1 MKITE
6 YSVKNSITSWMFAF
20 ILLLGGIVAYNG
32 LGRLEDPEFTLK
44 MAMIT
49 TTYPGASP
57 TQVEEEVSYPLENAL
72 QQLPYVDFVRSIS
85 SAGLSQIIVEMK
97 PIYRKNDLKQ
107 IWDEL
112 RRKINDLESNLP
124 PGVNTPNIIDDFG
137 DVYGVLLAVS
147 GDGYS
152 YEELKDYSDY
162 LRRELVLVDGV
173 SKVTVTG
180 EQQEQVVVEITRTKL
195 AALGISTSRIYQLLQ
210 TQNQVSNSGKVKI
223 GSEYIRLHPTGEF
236 NSVKDLEGLIISNS
250 GASELIYLGDV
261 ATIKRAYA
269 EVPSHITNYNNKQAL
284 LLGVSFSSGVNVIE
298 IGKALEKRMEEL
310 ESFRP
315 IGLEVI
321 NVYNQPSE
329 VDKSMQSFMLSLA
342 EAVVIVIAVLLIFMG
357 VKTGILIG
365 IVLLLTVLGTFIFMK
380 MFSIDLQRISL
391 GALIIALGML
401 VDNAIVVTEGILIGM
416 KKGKTKLQASLDI
429 TSQTNLPLLGA
440 TVIAIAAFAPIG
452 LSSHATGEFAGS
464 LFWVLFISLLLSWV
478 TAITLTPFFASVM
491 FKETITPN
499 TIDSKEVTFNK
510 LANNTNSNDPYQGA
524 IFTGYKALLNVCM
537 KHRTITLLMMVVLFI
552 AAIAGFS
559 QVKQSFFPKSNTP
572 MFYLD
577 YWRFQGSDI
586 RETQK
591 DIESIQQ
598 YLLTQKSVTQIT
610 STTGR
615 GAPRFMLTYAPEKL
629 YPAFGQL
636 IIRVENRE
644 ALHPVMKN
652 VREYVNQNYP
662 NAQFKIKAMEIGP
675 STDAKIEARFSGPD
689 PDVLRRLAIQTQD
702 ILKSDN
708 NAYNIRH
715 DWRERTKVIRPQ
727 YNEAMGRRVGV
738 SKHDIDELLLT
749 NFSGQQVGLYREG
762 TKLLPIVARAPSEE
776 RLNIDTLPELQVFS
790 AAANKHIPITQVIN
804 GFETQWEDSLI
815 IRRDRKRTITVMADH
830 DVLGNET
837 AASLFKRIKAPIEAI
852 KLPQGYSM
860 EWGGEYESSSNA
872 QAALFGGLPLGY
884 LVMFSI
890 TVLLFNSIKA
900 PLVIWATVPL
910 ALIGVSFGLLV
921 MQAPFSFMALLG
933 LLSLSGMLIKN
944 GIVLVDQI
952 NVELNEG
959 KAPYLAVVDSAVS
972 RVRPVAMAAI
982 TTILGMIPLLFDVFF
997 ESMAVT
1003 IMFGL
1008 GFATILTLIVVP
1020 VLFTVF
1026 YKIKYQAMSK
1036 QHELR

>member
-1 MKITE
+1 MKIAA
-6 YSVKNSITSWMFAF
+6 YSVKNSVTSWMFAL
-20 ILLLGGIVAYNG
+20 ILLLGGIVSYNG

-44 MAMIT
+44 IAMIT

-112 RRKINDLESNLP
+112 RRKVNDLESNLP

-147 GDGYS
+147 GDGYT
-152 YEELKDYSDY
+152 YEELKDHSDY

-173 SKVTVTG
+173 SKVSVTG

-195 AALGISTSRIYQLLQ
+195 AALGISTNRIYQLLQ

-236 NSVKDLEGLIISNS
+236 NSVKELEGLIISNS

-269 EVPSHITNYNNKQAL
+269 EVPRHITNYNNKQAL
-284 LLGVSFSSGVNVIE
+284 LLGVSFSSGVNVVE
-298 IGKALEKRMEEL
+298 VGKVLEKRMEEL

-342 EAVVIVIAVLLIFMG
+342 EAVAIVIAVLLIFMG

-464 LFWVLFISLLLSWV
+464 LFWVLLISLLLSWV
-478 TAITLTPFFASVM
+478 TAITLTPFFANIM
-491 FKETITPN
+491 FKETVTPSEIN
-499 TIDSKEVTFNK
+499 STELTSDKS
-510 LANNTNSNDPYQGA
+510 ANNTTNKTNNNDPYQGA
-524 IFTGYKALLNVCM
+524 IFTGYKAVLNVCM
-537 KHRTITLLMMVVLFI
+537 KHRTITLLMMVILFVI
-552 AAIAGFS
+552 AIMGFG

-577 YWRFQGSDI
+577 YWRYQGSDI

-598 YLLTQKSVTQIT
+598 YLLSQKNVTQIT

-615 GAPRFMLTYAPEKL
+615 GAPRFMLTYAPEKS

-636 IIRVENRE
+636 IIRVENRD
-644 ALHPVMKN
+644 ALHPVMN
-652 VREYVNQNYP
+652 NIREYVSQNYP

-675 STDAKIEARFSGPD
+675 STDAKIEARFSGPN
-689 PDVLRRLAIQTQD
+689 PDVLRNLAIQAQD
-702 ILKSDN
+702 ILKTDS

-727 YNEAMGRRVGV
+727 YNEAMGRRIGV

-776 RLNIDTLPELQVFS
+776 RLNIDTLPELQVYS
-790 AAANKHIPITQVIN
+790 AASNKHIPIMQVIN

-921 MQAPFSFMALLG
+921 MGAPFSFMALLG

-952 NVELNEG
+952 NVELSEG
-959 KAPYLAVVDSAVS
+959 KPPYLAVVDSAVS

-1008 GFATILTLIVVP
+1008 GFATVLTLIVVP
-1020 VLFTVF
+1020 VLFTVL
-1026 YKIKYQAMSK
+1026 YKIKYQALTK
-1036 QHELR
+1036 

>member
-1 MKITE
+1 MKLAE
-6 YSVKNSITSWMFAF
+6 YSVKNSVTSWMFAL
-20 ILLLGGIVAYNG
+20 ILLIGGIVAYNG

-97 PIYRKNDLKQ
+97 PIYRKDDLKQ

-112 RRKINDLESNLP
+112 RRKVNDLSPNLP
-124 PGVNTPNIIDDFG
+124 PGVNPPNVIDDFG
-137 DVYGVLLAVS
+137 DVFGVLLAVS

-162 LRRELVLVDGV
+162 LRRELVLVEGV
-173 SKVTVTG
+173 GKVSVTG
-180 EQQEQVVVEITRTKL
+180 EQQEQVVVEITRNKL
-195 AALGISTSRIYQLLQ
+195 AALGIPTSRIYQLLQ

-236 NSVKDLEGLIISNS
+236 HSVKELEGLIISNP

-269 EVPSHITNYNNKQAL
+269 EVPRHITNYNNKQAL
-284 LLGVSFSSGVNVIE
+284 LIGISFSSGVNVVK
-298 IGKALEKRMEEL
+298 IGKVIEERMKEL

-315 IGLEVI
+315 IGLEVA

-329 VDKSMQSFMLSLA
+329 VDKSMQSFMVSLA
-342 EAVVIVIAVLLIFMG
+342 EAVAIVIAVLLIFMG

-365 IVLLLTVLGTFIFMK
+365 VVLLLTVLGTFIFMN

-440 TVIAIAAFAPIG
+440 TIIAIAAFAPIG

-464 LFWVLFISLLLSWV
+464 LFWVLLISLLLSWV
-478 TAITLTPFFASVM
+478 TAITLTPFFAHIM
-491 FKETITPN
+491 FKETVPPQQSN
-499 TIDSKEVTFNK
+499 SSKIDS
-510 LANNTNSNDPYQGA
+510 AGSANSNNDDPYQGA
-524 IFTGYKALLNVCM
+524 IFTVYKSVLNFCM
-537 KHRTITLLMMVVLFI
+537 KHRAITLALMVILFVL
-552 AAIAGFS
+552 AVMGFG

-577 YWRFQGSDI
+577 YWRYQGSDI

-591 DIESIQQ
+591 DIESIQK
-598 YLLTQKSVTQIT
+598 YLLAQDNVEQIT

-615 GAPRFMLTYAPEKL
+615 GAPRFMLTYAPEKS

-636 IIRVENRE
+636 IIRVENHD
-644 ALHPVMKN
+644 ALNSVMAN
-652 VREYVNQNYP
+652 VRKYVSNNYP
-662 NAQFKIKAMEIGP
+662 NAQFKVKPMEIGP
-675 STDAKIEARFSGPD
+675 STDAKIETRFSGPD
-689 PDVLRRLAIQTQD
+689 PDVLRRLAIEASHV
-702 ILKSDN
+702 LKNDG
-708 NAYNIRH
+708 NAFNIRH
-715 DWRERTKVIRPQ
+715 DWRERSKVIRPQ
-727 YNEAMGRRVGV
+727 YNEAMGRRVGI
-738 SKHDIDELLLT
+738 SKHDIDEVLLT
-749 NFSGQQVGLYREG
+749 NFTGQQVGLYREG
-762 TKLLPIVARAPSEE
+762 TQLLPIVARAPSEE
-776 RLNIDTLPELQVFS
+776 RLNIDTLPELQVYSS
-790 AAANKHIPITQVIN
+790 ASHKHVPITQVIN
-804 GFETQWEDSLI
+804 GFETEWEDSLI

-830 DVLGNET
+830 DVLGDET
-837 AASLFKRIKAPIEAI
+837 AASLFNRIKAPIEAI

-860 EWGGEYESSSNA
+860 EWGGEYESSSKA

-884 LVMFSI
+884 LVMFAI
-890 TVLLFNSIKA
+890 TVLLFNSVKA

-910 ALIGVSFGLLV
+910 ALIGVSTGLLV
-921 MQAPFSFMALLG
+921 MGAPFSFMALLG

-952 NVELNEG
+952 NAELTKG
-959 KAPYLAVVDSAVS
+959 KEPYLAVFDSAVS

-1008 GFATILTLIVVP
+1008 GFATVLTLIVVP
-1020 VLFTVF
+1020 VLFTVL
-1026 YKIKYQAMSK
+1026 YKIKYQAM
-1036 QHELR
+1036 EN